1 MTYLDHAATTDVRPE
16 VIEAMTSVL
25 ATTGNA
31 SSLHAAG
38 RNARKQVEV
47 AREQVAQA
55 LDCLPSEVVFTSGG
69 TEADNLAIKGLYW
82 SRRAGD
88 ARRVR
93 VLASAV
99 EHHAVLDPVQWLVD
113 FESAVVEWIPVDAD
127 GVIDVEWLRA
137 AVEREPETVALIS
150 VMWANNEVG
159 SVQPIESVVSIAAEF
174 GIPVHSDAVQAVGQL
189 PVSFRASKLDAM
201 TVSGHKLGGPMGVGA
216 LILKREHKPVPVL
229 HGGGQEREVRSGTLS
244 THLIVGFGRAVSLA
258 VAEREAHA
266 AHVSALRDRL
276 IESVSEA
283 VSGAV
288 LRGSASRL
296 PGNAHF
302 TFDGCEGDALLMLLD
317 AAGVQVSTGSA
328 CTAGIPQ
335 PSHVLLAM
343 GVPVGDAV
351 GALRFS
357 LGRTSRSEDVDNLVM
372 ALPAAVDRARRAG
385 KALKSR

>member
-25 ATTGNA
+25 GTTGNA

-38 RNARKQVEV
+38 RYARKLVEM

-55 LDCLPSEVVFTSGG
+55 LECLPSEVIFTAGG

-82 SRRAGD
+82 SRHAAD
-88 ARRVR
+88 KRRVR
-93 VLASAV
+93 VLASAI

-113 FESAVVEWIPVDAD
+113 FEGAVVEWIPVDSE
-127 GVIDVEWLRA
+127 GVIDTGWLQS
-137 AVEREPETVALIS
+137 AVEREPESVALIS

-159 SVQPIESVVSIAAEF
+159 SVQPLSDVVALAAAH
-174 GIPVHSDAVQAVGQL
+174 GIPVHSDAVQAIGSL
-189 PVSFRASKLDAM
+189 PVSFYGSKLDAM
-201 TVSGHKLGGPMGVGA
+201 TVSGHKIGGPQGVGA

-229 HGGGQEREVRSGTLS
+229 HGGGQEREVRSGTLA
-244 THLIVGFGRAVSLA
+244 THLIVGFGRAVALA
-258 VAEREAHA
+258 VTEQTAHA
-266 AHVSALRDRL
+266 EHVSQLRNRL
-276 IESVSEA
+276 LDSVTRA
-283 VSGAV
+283 VDGAV
-288 LRGSASRL
+288 LRGASDRL

-302 TFDGCEGDALLMLLD
+302 TFLGCEGDALLMLLD
-317 AAGVQVSTGSA
+317 AAGVHVSTGSA

-343 GVPVGDAV
+343 GVPVEEAV

-357 LGRTSRSEDVDNLVM
+357 LGRSSTAADVEALV
-372 ALPAAVDRARRAG
+372 AVLPAAVERARRAG
-385 KALKSR
+385 KALKSH